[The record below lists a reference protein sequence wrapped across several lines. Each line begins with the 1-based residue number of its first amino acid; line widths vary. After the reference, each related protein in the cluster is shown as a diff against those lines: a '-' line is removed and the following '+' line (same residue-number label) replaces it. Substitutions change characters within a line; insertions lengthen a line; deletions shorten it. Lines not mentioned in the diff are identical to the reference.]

1 MKKTYAVLAIA
12 AIAILAVYFLLPD
25 RNFSETVF
33 PVPEGATFEKY
44 DDRSDGGASEV
55 TLSVGD
61 SSADFACTLGADT
74 AAPAWCGLLWN
85 FDPKG
90 EKDYR
95 NWTFVD
101 TIFLDL
107 KVTGTTQ
114 LLLKVW
120 TFDPDVTDL
129 EKQQTFK
136 LLMKEFDIKAGATGR
151 QTIAIP
157 MEELYTPEFWYGNAG
172 VDPKFNKRHQE
183 SVARVE
189 IAPGWNQPRG
199 ATFSVQ
205 VFGIRASGVS
215 DFYFGIVL
223 FAFLALTI
231 IAVGRRHKEHGDEA
245 KD

>member
-12 AIAILAVYFLLPD
+12 AIAVLVIYFCLPD
-25 RNFSETVF
+25 RNFSESVF
-33 PVPEGATFEKY
+33 PVPEGATFDKY
-44 DDRSDGGASEV
+44 DDRSDGGMSEV
-55 TLSVGD
+55 ALSVKD
-61 SSADFACTLGADT
+61 SSAFFSCSLGADT
-74 AAPAWCGLLWN
+74 AGPAWCGLLWN

-101 TIFLDL
+101 TIFLDV
-107 KVTGTTQ
+107 KAAGTKQ
-114 LLLKVW
+114 VLLKVW

-136 LLMKEFDIKAGATGR
+136 LLMKEVPLEPGKR
-151 QTIAIP
+151 QTVAIP

-189 IAPGWNQPRG
+189 IAPGWEQARG
-199 ATFSVQ
+199 TAFALEIY
-205 VFGIRASGVS
+205 GIHASGVS
-215 DFYFGIVL
+215 NFYFGIVL
-223 FAFLALTI
+223 FAFLGFTI
-231 IAVGRRHKEHGDEA
+231 VAVGLRHKDHGDED